1 MNQEEELKSRFS
13 EITEILSIMNKKEDI
28 YSFLRD
34 LISSKE
40 ILEFSNRFEV
50 AKMLD
55 EKVSYKE
62 IEEKTKMSSTTIARI
77 SKFLKWEN
85 NGYKNAINILK
96 SVYSKH
102 HEGHWS

>member
-1 MNQEEELKSRFS
+1 MKEEELKSKFE
-13 EITEILSIMNKKEDI
+13 EITQILSIMKSKEEV

-34 LISSKE
+34 LLSPKE

-55 EKVSYKE
+55 EKLSYKE

-85 NGYKNAINILK
+85 FGYKNAINKLK
-96 SVYSKH
+96 SIYAKH

>member
-1 MNQEEELKSRFS
+1 MNEIELKSKFS
-13 EITEILSIMNKKEDI
+13 EITEILSIMNSKEEV

-34 LISSKE
+34 LLSPKE
-40 ILEFSNRFEV
+40 IVEFSNRFEV
-50 AKMLD
+50 AKML
-55 EKVSYKE
+55 ENKVNYKE

-85 NGYKNAINILK
+85 RGYKNAINILK
-96 SVYSKH
+96 SVYNKH